1 MSRYFRALA
10 LLLLVAACGGG
21 NTSAPRNLND
31 ACSILNQR
39 PQFVR
44 AFKATERRW
53 GVPTHVIM
61 AMLYQESKFISNARP
76 PHRYALG
83 VIPMGRASSAYG
95 YSQAL
100 DGTWDDY
107 RKARG
112 RPGARRTDIGD
123 AADFMG
129 WYMNQTRERN
139 GISLH
144 DARRQYLAYHEG
156 HTGYA
161 RGSYNQKAWLVRVAA
176 EVGTRSDRYRTQLA
190 SCRRY
195 RR

>member
-39 PQFVR
+39 PKFVR

-76 PHRYALG
+76 PHRYVLG
-83 VIPMGRASSAYG
+83 VIPRGRASSAYG
-95 YSQAL
+95 YAQAL

-112 RPGARRTDIGD
+112 RIGAKRNNIND

-129 WYMNQTRERN
+129 WYMNQTRDRN
-139 GISLH
+139 GIALH

-161 RGSYNQKAWLVRVAA
+161 RGSYNSKSWLLRVSS
-176 EVGTRSDRYRTQLA
+176 EVASRADMYQGQLA
-190 SCRRY
+190 SCRRF
-195 RR
+195 R